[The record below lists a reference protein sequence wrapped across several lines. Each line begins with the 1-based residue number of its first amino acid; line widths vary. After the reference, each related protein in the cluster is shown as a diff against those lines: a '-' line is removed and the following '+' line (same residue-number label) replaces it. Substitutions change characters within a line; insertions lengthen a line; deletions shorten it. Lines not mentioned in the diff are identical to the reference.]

1 MCARRA
7 GVALEHDSRV
17 DQQFR
22 TLSAQCRIEADE
34 PLCEP
39 MKKILVIDDSPTVRQ
54 QVGLALSQA
63 GYQVVEAVDGVDA
76 IAKVDA
82 TIAMLICDVNMP
94 RMNGLEMLEKLRADA
109 RWKALPVVM
118 LTTEG
123 QPGLIERAKKA
134 GAKGWIIKPFKAELL
149 VAAVQRLTA

>member
-1 MCARRA
+1 MKSGSFNPVTARRF
-7 GVALEHDSRV
+7 GRNF
-17 DQQFR
+17 DQ
-22 TLSAQCRIEADE
+22 LSAQWRPEADE
-34 PLCEP
+34 PAQRA

-63 GYQVVEAVDGVDA
+63 GFQVVEAVDGLDA
-76 IAKVDA
+76 IGKVDA
-82 TIAMLICDVNMP
+82 SVAMLICDVNMP
-94 RMNGLEMLEKLRADA
+94 RMNGLEMLEKLRTDV
-109 RWKALPVVM
+109 RWKTLPVVM

-123 QPGLIERAKKA
+123 QPALIERAKKA

>member
-1 MCARRA
+1 MPDRLAARFIECLNAVHERTNWW
-7 GVALEHDSRV
+7 VA
-17 DQQFR
+17 
-22 TLSAQCRIEADE
+22 
-34 PLCEP
+34 

-63 GYQVVEAVDGVDA
+63 GFQVVEAIDGVDA

-82 TIAMLICDVNMP
+82 SIAMLICDVNMP
-94 RMNGLEMLEKLRADA
+94 RMNGLELLEKLRGDA

-134 GAKGWIIKPFKAELL
+134 GVKGWIIKPFRADLL
-149 VAAVQRLTA
+149 VAAVQRITA

>member
-1 MCARRA
+1 MPRGCGRTDRRA
-7 GVALEHDSRV
+7 
-17 DQQFR
+17 
-22 TLSAQCRIEADE
+22 
-34 PLCEP
+34 

-54 QVGLALSQA
+54 QVGLALAQA
-63 GYQVVEAVDGVDA
+63 GFQVIEAVDGYDA
-76 IAKVDA
+76 MAKVDA
-82 TIAMLICDVNMP
+82 TVAMLICDVNMP

-123 QPGLIERAKKA
+123 QPALIERAKKA